1 MHLILLV
8 VSRSGAEKLPAYN
21 QLTMKRFLSL
31 FFICFALAFTGCKED
46 TKTDI
51 QVVTPEEMQE
61 LSELEDVQLVD
72 VRTPQEFD
80 DGYIA
85 NAQNIDYNSPSFDA
99 EIEKLDKSKPVIVY
113 CEKGSRSA
121 KCAKKMKDAG
131 FVKIY
136 DLEGGLAK
144 WKYKGFDIKSLP

>member
-1 MHLILLV
+1 
-8 VSRSGAEKLPAYN
+8 
-21 QLTMKRFLSL
+21 MKRFLAL
-31 FFICFALAFTGCKED
+31 VVFCFTLVFVSCKQEP
-46 TKTDI
+46 KTDI
-51 QVVTPEEMQE
+51 EVVTPEEMQE

-72 VRTPQEFD
+72 VRTPEEFD
-80 DGYIA
+80 KGYIA
-85 NAQNIDYNSPSFDA
+85 NAQNIDYNSPSFDS

-113 CEKGSRSA
+113 CHKGKRSA